1 MIERRGGE
9 NEPVE
14 EQGSGRRRGKESKR
28 QEPDLV
34 YFVCWQI
41 GDPSFLCACLSGND
55 PVLTQN
61 SETKEE
67 SCFHSVDLIVFYV
80 YMWFWV

>member
-14 EQGSGRRRGKESKR
+14 EQGSGRRGKESKR

-41 GDPSFLCACLSGND
+41 GDPSILCACLSGND
-55 PVLTQN
+55 PMLTQN
-61 SETKEE
+61 SET
-67 SCFHSVDLIVFYV
+67 
-80 YMWFWV
+80 